1 MQDLINS
8 SLIKD
13 GTRAPQSLNHL
24 PAREV
29 LRFKKMGSKSTD
41 ALASLPSI
49 PVGIPA
55 SPWPHLIP
63 SKRGYEGQ
71 SSDTRNL

>member
-1 MQDLINS
+1 
-8 SLIKD
+8 
-13 GTRAPQSLNHL
+13 
-24 PAREV
+24 
-29 LRFKKMGSKSTD
+29 MGSKSTD

-55 SPWPHLIP
+55 SPWPNLIP
-63 SKRGYEGQ
+63 SKKGYEGQ